1 MAYTFSFWPII
12 KRVYRFSWWQTTV
25 KLGGVFQ
32 LIHFNYVRWK
42 NFLSTGNNFTEIQ
55 LDRNSTT
62 LIIGENGAGKSTILD
77 AICFGLFGKPFRNI
91 KKGQLLN
98 SVNESNCVVE
108 VEFKVG
114 GKDVKVIR
122 GIKPN
127 KFEIYINGK
136 MYNQDANARDYQ
148 KYLEQQILKLN
159 YRSFTQ
165 VVILGSSTFVPF
177 MQLKARHRR
186 EVVEEILD
194 IQIFSLMNMIL
205 KQRLKTIE
213 ADYRELDYKQSLTS
227 EKLKLKRKYIQDLQD
242 NRRKLIEEKTLL
254 VSINEEEVF
263 KKKRKIA
270 DLQDDIESM
279 HEKISNSTKIT
290 NQFDKLNDLNS
301 QLKTK
306 HKSHKKLVKFFEE
319 NEDCPVCQQH
329 IDEVYKDTMISRENE
344 KSDKL
349 TVGIKELADKLEA
362 TKVKISVI
370 NEVNQNIQSNNVEIA
385 KENSSIGELEKFNAT
400 LQTEVKQLEEGHV
413 DQGDHEQVESLNEE
427 FKMVSDE
434 KEKLREEKVYA
445 EAARSMLTDQGIK
458 TKIIKQ
464 YLPIMNK
471 LINTYLS
478 SMEFYVNFTLDE
490 NFDET
495 IKSRYRDDFT
505 YASFSEGEKMRI
517 DLALL
522 FTWRAV
528 AKMKNST
535 NTNLL
540 ILDEIFDS
548 SLDGT
553 GTDEF
558 LKILNT
564 LGDENVFVISHK
576 QDALAD
582 KFRSTVKFEKI
593 KNFSHISE

>member
-1 MAYTFSFWPII
+1 M
-12 KRVYRFSWWQTTV
+12 
-25 KLGGVFQ
+25 
-32 LIHFNYVRWK
+32 IHFKYVRWR
-42 NFLSTGNNFTEIQ
+42 NFLSTGNQFTEIQ
-55 LDRNSTT
+55 LDRNNTT

-77 AICFGLFGKPFRNI
+77 ALCFGLFGKPFRNI
-91 KKGQLLN
+91 NKPQLLN
-98 SVNESNCVVE
+98 SVNGGSCEVE
-108 VEFKVG
+108 VEFRIGSKE
-114 GKDVKVIR
+114 VKVVR

-136 MYNQDANARDYQ
+136 MYNQDANVRDYQ

-165 VVILGSSTFVPF
+165 VVILGSSTFIPF

-194 IQIFSLMNMIL
+194 IQIFSLMNML
-205 KQRLKTIE
+205 VKQRMKTIAE
-213 ADYRELDYKQSLTS
+213 DIREMDYSIKLNREKISLQ
-227 EKLKLKRKYIQDLQD
+227 EKYISEVKQNKD
-242 NRRKLIEEKTLL
+242 KLVEEKTLL
-254 VSINEEEVF
+254 ISSNEEEVF
-263 KKKRKIA
+263 NRNLENNKLNQEKDKWLTEIA
-270 DLQDDIESM
+270 DKDKVVSTMSKLNNLKSTLREKKNSNAKMVEFFENNDICPTCEQTLDNSEEMIALKEKEVSKFSAALKELEDKITESKGRQKIINEIV
-279 HEKISNSTKIT
+279 EKIRESEVQVAKH
-290 NQFDKLNDLNS
+290 NQ
-301 QLKTK
+301 
-306 HKSHKKLVKFFEE
+306 
-319 NEDCPVCQQH
+319 
-329 IDEVYKDTMISRENE
+329 
-344 KSDKL
+344 
-349 TVGIKELADKLEA
+349 
-362 TKVKISVI
+362 SV
-370 NEVNQNIQSNNVEIA
+370 VQ
-385 KENSSIGELEKFNAT
+385 LEKFNAT
-400 LQTEVKQLEEGHV
+400 LSTEIEQLADEELSKSDYDKLKRLNKKMKGL
-413 DQGDHEQVESLNEE
+413 DEQKS
-427 FKMVSDE
+427 
-434 KEKLREEKVYA
+434 KLREDQTYA
-445 EAARSMLTDQGIK
+445 DAVRNMLQDTGIK

-471 LINTYLS
+471 LINTYLT
-478 SMEFYVNFTLDE
+478 SMEFYVNFTLNE
-490 NFDET
+490 NFEET
-495 IKSRYRDDFT
+495 IKSRYRDEFT

-582 KFRSTVKFEKI
+582 KFRSTIKFEKI
-593 KNFSHISE
+593 KNFSHISEA

>member
-1 MAYTFSFWPII
+1 M
-12 KRVYRFSWWQTTV
+12 
-25 KLGGVFQ
+25 
-32 LIHFNYVRWK
+32 IHFNYVRWK

-55 LDRNSTT
+55 LDRSSTT

-77 AICFGLFGKPFRNI
+77 ALCFGLFGKPFRNI
-91 KKGQLLN
+91 NKPQLLN
-98 SVNESNCVVE
+98 SVNASNCLVE

-114 GKDVKVIR
+114 GKDVKVVR

-127 KFEIYINGK
+127 VFEIYINGK

-205 KQRLKTIE
+205 KQKLKTIE
-213 ADYRELDYKQSLTS
+213 ADHRELEYKESLTS
-227 EKLKLKRKYIQDLQD
+227 EKLTLKKRYIQDIQD
-242 NRRKLIEEKTLL
+242 NRRKLIEEKTVLI
-254 VSINEEEVF
+254 SGNEEEIF
-263 KKKRKIA
+263 KKKRKVA
-270 DLQDDIESM
+270 DLQDDIEGM
-279 HEKISNSTKIT
+279 HKKISNAAKVVE
-290 NQFDKLNDLNS
+290 QFDKLNDLNS

-306 HKSHKKLVKFFEE
+306 HRSHKRLIKFFEE
-319 NEDCPVCQQH
+319 NEDCPTCQQH
-329 IDEVYKDTMISRENE
+329 IDEVFKNTMISKENN
-344 KSDKL
+344 KYDKL

-362 TKVKISVI
+362 TKVKINAI

-385 KENSSIGELEKFNAT
+385 KENSSIGELEKFNAA
-400 LQTEVKQLEEGHV
+400 LDTEIKQLQDGHV
-413 DQGDHEQVESLNEE
+413 DKKDHEEVVSLQEE
-427 FKMVSDE
+427 FDTVSKE
-434 KEKLREEKVYA
+434 KNKLREEKVYSDA
-445 EAARSMLTDQGIK
+445 VRTMLTDQGIK

-471 LINTYLS
+471 LINTYLT

-528 AKMKNST
+528 AKMKNSA

-564 LGDENVFVISHK
+564 LSDENIFVISHK

-582 KFRSTVKFEKI
+582 KFRSTIRFEKV